1 MTETNSIA
9 ASIED
14 HALEVVPASDRHGW
28 LQISWNTVGIVTT
41 LIQLFIGALT
51 AFVAGMPIALLGGF
65 IVMII
70 GALLG
75 WGVGH
80 IAYKT
85 GLSSTVMSRIYG
97 FGKAG
102 SMITAIIFGF
112 MIIGFIA
119 LENVLLYKGLLFYF
133 GIADSIQMQILIY
146 GLLTLS
152 WILLTAF
159 GFGLVTKV
167 SSWLLVLFLAVLV
180 YIMWGVVGSSSYSVV
195 EVTTF
200 TSQLPVEVLTK
211 MQAATWGDKLAFCVN
226 ILIGSAGA
234 LALIDGDL
242 GRYARRSKD
251 VAIAAFLGNAFMDIG
266 MLFSG
271 GVVMYA
277 GMSELVAYYVST
289 GMTQEAAHKIALE
302 SPDSV
307 AAAFIVFGGILGAI
321 LMLLAQAKAQVLNTY
336 SASLSLTNLMDAALG
351 WQPGR
356 LTFVILA
363 NVIAILMLLGSILDW
378 FNSFLTILGILTTCI
393 SGIMIAD
400 YFIVHPRLNESQ
412 LNFNKK
418 EAFNWSGILVG
429 AIGFILAHYVL
440 NSIIKI
446 EFFTAL
452 LFSVIAYPPLRLMS
466 LSKHK

>member
-14 HALEVVPASDRHGW
+14 HALEMVPASDRQGW
-28 LQISWNTVGIVTT
+28 LQLSWNTVGIVTT
-41 LIQLFIGALT
+41 LIQLFVGALT

-65 IVMII
+65 IVMVI

-85 GLSSTVMSRIYG
+85 GLSSTVMSRIHG
-97 FGKAG
+97 FGKNG

-133 GIADSIQMQILIY
+133 GVADSLQMQILIY

-167 SSWLLVLFLAVLV
+167 SSWLVVLFLAVLV
-180 YIMWGVVGSSSYSVV
+180 YIMWGVVGSSSYSVSDV
-195 EVTTF
+195 ASF
-200 TSQLPVEVLTK
+200 TSQLPTEVLTA
-211 MQAATWGDKLAFCVN
+211 MHAATWGDKLALCVN

-266 MLFSG
+266 MLFIG
-271 GVVMYA
+271 GAVMYA
-277 GMSELVAYYVST
+277 GMSELVTYYVST
-289 GMTQEAAHKIALE
+289 GMTQEAAQKMALE

-307 AAAFIVFGGILGAI
+307 AAAFIVFGGVLGAI

-336 SASLSLTNLMDAALG
+336 SASLSLTNLMDAALN
-351 WQPGR
+351 WRPGR
-356 LTFVILA
+356 LMFVILA

-378 FNSFLTILGILTTCI
+378 FNSFITILGILTTCI
-393 SGIMIAD
+393 SGIIIAD
-400 YFIVHPRLNESQ
+400 YFIVHPRLNEAQ
-412 LNFNKK
+412 VNINKT
-418 EAFNWSGILVG
+418 ESYNWSGILVC
-429 AIGFILAHYVL
+429 AAGFILAHYVL

-452 LFSVIAYPPLRLMS
+452 IFSVIAYPPLRLMS

>member
-1 MTETNSIA
+1 
-9 ASIED
+9 
-14 HALEVVPASDRHGW
+14 
-28 LQISWNTVGIVTT
+28 
-41 LIQLFIGALT
+41 
-51 AFVAGMPIALLGGF
+51 
-65 IVMII
+65 
-70 GALLG
+70 
-75 WGVGH
+75 
-80 IAYKT
+80 
-85 GLSSTVMSRIYG
+85 
-97 FGKAG
+97 
-102 SMITAIIFGF
+102 
-112 MIIGFIA
+112 
-119 LENVLLYKGLLFYF
+119 
-133 GIADSIQMQILIY
+133 
-146 GLLTLS
+146 
-152 WILLTAF
+152 
-159 GFGLVTKV
+159 
-167 SSWLLVLFLAVLV
+167 
-180 YIMWGVVGSSSYSVV
+180 MWGVVGSSSYSVA

-266 MLFSG
+266 MLFIG

-412 LNFNKK
+412 LNFNKN

>member
-14 HALEVVPASDRHGW
+14 HALEMVPASDRQGW
-28 LQISWNTVGIVTT
+28 LQLSWNTVGIVTT
-41 LIQLFIGALT
+41 LIQLFVGALT

-65 IVMII
+65 IVMVI

-85 GLSSTVMSRIYG
+85 GLSSTVMSRIHG
-97 FGKAG
+97 FGKNG

-133 GIADSIQMQILIY
+133 GVADSLQMQILIY

-167 SSWLLVLFLAVLV
+167 SSWLVVLFLAVLV
-180 YIMWGVVGSSSYSVV
+180 YIMWGVVGSSSYSVSDV
-195 EVTTF
+195 ASF
-200 TSQLPVEVLTK
+200 TSQLPTEVLTA
-211 MQAATWGDKLAFCVN
+211 MHAASWGDKLAFCVN

-266 MLFSG
+266 MLFIG
-271 GVVMYA
+271 GAVMYA
-277 GMSELVAYYVST
+277 GMSELVTYYVST
-289 GMTQEAAHKIALE
+289 GMTQEAAQKMALE

-307 AAAFIVFGGILGAI
+307 AAAFIVFGGVLGAI

-336 SASLSLTNLMDAALG
+336 SASLSLTNLMDAALN
-351 WQPGR
+351 WRPGR
-356 LTFVILA
+356 LMFVILA

-378 FNSFLTILGILTTCI
+378 FNSFITILGILTTCI
-393 SGIMIAD
+393 SGIIIAD
-400 YFIVHPRLNESQ
+400 YFIVHPRLNEAQ
-412 LNFNKK
+412 VNINKT
-418 EAFNWSGILVG
+418 ESYNWSGILVC
-429 AIGFILAHYVL
+429 AAGFILAHYVL

-452 LFSVIAYPPLRLMS
+452 IFSVIAYPPLRLIS
-466 LSKHK
+466 LSKFK